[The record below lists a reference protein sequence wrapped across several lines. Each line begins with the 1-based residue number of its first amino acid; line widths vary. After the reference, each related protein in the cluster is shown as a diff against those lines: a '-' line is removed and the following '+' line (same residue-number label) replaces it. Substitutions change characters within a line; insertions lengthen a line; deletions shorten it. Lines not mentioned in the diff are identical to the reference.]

1 MLKTDTFLVSVI
13 QTTMD
18 TLKPI
23 LSKYVRVSK
32 GIAELNGQVSE
43 LRDTRRNIEM
53 DLAALYA
60 HTVLPD
66 QIHLSESD
74 AMFNVKRP
82 NKWKKGW
89 SLSKKD
95 LELYLKDILGDRG
108 GDVMKEIVRR
118 HEPKLVADDFGFE
131 LKSTGSPGSSD
142 PPE

>member
-18 TLKPI
+18 ALKPI
-23 LSKYVRVSK
+23 LSKYVRINK

-43 LRDTRRNIEM
+43 LRDTRRSVEM

-60 HTVLPD
+60 QTILPD

-74 AMFNVKRP
+74 AMFIVKRP
-82 NKWKKGW
+82 TKWKKGW
-89 SLSKKD
+89 TLSKKD
-95 LELYLKDILGDRG
+95 LEIYLKDILGEKG
-108 GDVMKEIVRR
+108 KDVMKEIVKR

-131 LKSTGSPGSSD
+131 LKSSGAGSSSGA
-142 PPE
+142 E

>member
-1 MLKTDTFLVSVI
+1 MDALKA
-13 QTTMD
+13 
-18 TLKPI
+18 I
-23 LSKYVRVSK
+23 LSKYLRVNRDISQ
-32 GIAELNGQVSE
+32 LNSQVSE
-43 LRDTRRNIEM
+43 LRDNRRNVEL

-60 HTVLPD
+60 HTELPD
-66 QIHLSESD
+66 QILLRESE
-74 AMFNVKRP
+74 MTFNVKRP

-95 LELYLKDILGDRG
+95 LELYLKDILGERG

-142 PPE
+142 PAD